1 MLYGEDVNK
10 YMRHAL
16 GSLAKTK
23 DGVGCDCMA

>member
-10 YMRHAL
+10 YMRHVL

-23 DGVGCDCMA
+23 DGVGCDCTA